1 MKLFFVEE
9 APKNVLL
16 FKFSITAKEEFAM
29 PDGTE
34 FVLSK
39 CCMFLQLKQVCAKIS
54 QYNTM
59 TLDLR
64 KIPNQYKLFILNMI
78 TKSMYTFAKYK
89 TLEKKQRP
97 KIYILDNNPE
107 LIDTIIKKIII
118 MNESR
123 DLQNEPANIITPAT
137 FCSRTRSMFKNLTS
151 TVKISVFDDKTCK
164 DKGLLLLH
172 EMGKASA
179 HKSRFLILEY
189 KGGGAK
195 TFGLLGKGVT
205 FDAGGL
211 NIKTDSSMTYKMK
224 SDKTGGCAVVSI
236 IKYLASN
243 DIKCNVVGLVPLI
256 ENMISDESIH
266 PGNVIKSYNGKTVEI
281 LDTDA
286 EGRLILADALGYC
299 NNYKL
304 DYVFDMATLTGWTDY
319 LHCDHSASF
328 FTCNK
333 HLCDLMCQIGEQ
345 IGERVIPL
353 PMWPEYSIYTKSN
366 IADFKNLQFSSCSK
380 PGGFM
385 ASMFLYNFVPDNL
398 KKKWIHM
405 DISNNYTG
413 SYSNGNCVL
422 LCLELILKLC

>member
-1 MKLFFVEE
+1 
-9 APKNVLL
+9 
-16 FKFSITAKEEFAM
+16 
-29 PDGTE
+29 
-34 FVLSK
+34 
-39 CCMFLQLKQVCAKIS
+39 MFLQLKQACDKIS
-54 QYNTM
+54 QHQFI

-64 KIPNQYKLFILNMI
+64 KIQNDNYKLFIVNMI
-78 TKSMYTFAKYK
+78 TKKMYAFVKYK
-89 TLEKKQRP
+89 TLDKKQP
-97 KIYILDNNPE
+97 CKIYLLDNRENAA
-107 LIDTIIKKIII
+107 IINTIIKKMII

-137 FCSRTRSMFKNLTS
+137 FCSRTRSMFKNLS
-151 TVKISVFDDKTCK
+151 SNVKISVFDDKTCK

-172 EMGKASA
+172 EMGKAGA
-179 HKSRFLILEY
+179 HKSRFLIIEY
-189 KGGGAK
+189 AGATGAAGGALK

-211 NIKTDSSMTYKMK
+211 NIKTGSSMSYAMK

-236 IKYLASN
+236 IKYLASIN
-243 DIKCNVVGLVPLI
+243 AKCNVVGLVPLI
-256 ENMISDESIH
+256 ENMISGESVH
-266 PGNVIKSYNGKTVEI
+266 PGNVIKSYNGKTVEV

-304 DYVFDMATLTGWTDY
+304 DYIFDMATLTGWTDY

-333 HLCDLMCQIGEQ
+333 HLCDLMCQLGEQ

-353 PMWPEYSIYTKSN
+353 PMWPEYSMYTKSS
-366 IADFKNLQFSSCSK
+366 IADFKNLQFSSCSR